1 MADLSVTPIGT
12 QVKPM
17 PTMSLG
23 DMMNLA
29 RGAQAYQ
36 QTEQMNPLLLQQQQQ
51 VVEQARQVNPLLLQ
65 QQQQTTR
72 TGQIALTLE
81 EQKERERMAMQQFLS
96 KPENYQTNGRIDIDK
111 LNAAVPNLAPLT
123 GSEYV
128 AKFTT
133 LGQAQT
139 QAIDAKQ
146 RLTQDQR
153 SMIAQRFSILGR
165 LGIQDKSAYIAEM
178 DLLKKENPGN
188 RDLADLIDAYKVTW
202 NDIPSGPQLPSMAIA
217 GANTLLSPAQQQE
230 AFAPRAGTISSGA
243 ATFPTTTIVSPAG
256 APPVQTVGG
265 TPLVTAQL
273 GPGQREVDTGRVDM
287 NNNPIVNVFDANGR
301 FLGQRS
307 GSGTPSAA
315 QLPGGTQPTPLG
327 GAAPPAAPGISF
339 TAPTRFNP
347 PGGGI
352 DVNRD
357 ISSRQQSYRNLMEQ
371 AAQLRAT
378 NPGQARDLEDKARYI
393 LQGLNKDYG
402 IQAQQPQGMDTGTVT
417 PVARIPPGETQDTVN
432 LANQVRIKALES
444 ATQVPMQNFNNNE
457 IIKLADEALTGRGA
471 GTLANLTGGYAV
483 FNAVGLGGGN
493 ATALNQLG
501 HYMALQT
508 ASLAQ
513 SAGLGTD
520 AARNI
525 AAESTGT
532 INWTPDAIKKTARV
546 NRSLATATDLF
557 NQGVQSA
564 FERSKGNPLSAR
576 DFQNRWSQTADINAI
591 RLFDAMRNNDPDAFK
606 EIVDGAGG
614 HQSPG
619 YNRLKN
625 KVEDIKKLVG
635 MQ

>member
-1 MADLSVTPIGT
+1 MADLSVTPVAT
-12 QVKPM
+12 QIKPV
-17 PTMSLG
+17 PNMSLG
-23 DMMNLA
+23 DMVNLA

-36 QTEQMNPLLLQQQQQ
+36 QSEQMNPLLLQQQKQ
-51 VVEQARQVNPLLLQ
+51 VVG
-65 QQQQTTR
+65 
-72 TGQIALTLE
+72 TGEIALSLE
-81 EQKERERMAMQQFLS
+81 QQKERERNAITEFL
-96 KPENYQTNGRIDIDK
+96 KNPANFQTEGRVDINK
-111 LNAAVPNLAPLT
+111 LNEQIPRIAPLT
-123 GSEYV
+123 GSDWMQKY
-128 AKFTT
+128 TT
-133 LGQAQT
+133 LGTAQT
-139 QAIDAKQ
+139 QAVQAAQ
-146 RLTQDQR
+146 NLTQTQR
-153 SMIAQRFSILGR
+153 EIIASRLAVMGR
-165 LGIQDKSAYIAEM
+165 LGVNDPRAYTAEL
-178 DLLKKENPGN
+178 DQLVTENPN
-188 RDLADLIDAYKVTW
+188 NPDLKNLVGAYKTTLQ
-202 NDIPSGPQLPSMAIA
+202 NLPQGANLPQLAIS
-217 GANTLLSPAQQQE
+217 GANSLLNPAQQQE
-230 AFAPRAGTISSGA
+230 AFAPRAGTISTGA
-243 ATFPTTTIVSPAG
+243 ATFPTTTTISPAG
-256 APPVQTVGG
+256 EPPVQTVGG

-273 GPGQREVDTGRVDM
+273 GPGQREVETGRVDM

-315 QLPGGTQPTPLG
+315 QLPGGTVPTPLG

-417 PVARIPPGETQDTVN
+417 PVARIPPGETQDTIN

-591 RLFDAMRNNDPDAFK
+591 RLFDAMRNNDPDAFR

-614 HQSPG
+614 PQSPG
-619 YNRLKN
+619 FNRLKT
-625 KVEDIKKLVG
+625 KVEDIKRIVG
-635 MQ
+635 IQ